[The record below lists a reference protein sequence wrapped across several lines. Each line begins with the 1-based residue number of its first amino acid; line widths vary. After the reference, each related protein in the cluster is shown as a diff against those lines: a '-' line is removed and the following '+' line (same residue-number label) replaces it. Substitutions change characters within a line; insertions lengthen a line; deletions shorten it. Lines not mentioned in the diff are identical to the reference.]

1 VIRESVVPSLQV
13 LYCFVPAKGKAVDA
27 SQELFALGLSNIMSS
42 FVRSFPLAG
51 SFSRTAVNNASGVK
65 TPLGGLMTGK
75 KTELV
80 TSFQYIYNFS
90 R

>member
-1 VIRESVVPSLQV
+1 
-13 LYCFVPAKGKAVDA
+13 VDA
-27 SQELFALGLSNIMSS
+27 SQELFALGFSNILSS

-75 KTELV
+75 ETELI
-80 TSFQYIYNFS
+80 TSFSVIII
-90 R
+90 